1 MNISLTPE
9 LEQIIA
15 NKVKSGMY
23 HSASEVI
30 REAIRL
36 LLLFEEN
43 DLKQLKLNS
52 LRQQIKVGVD
62 QANLGDVYSENEVM
76 KRINLRQAKAAK
88 KK

>member
-30 REAIRL
+30 SEAIRL

-43 DLKQLKLNS
+43 DLKQLKLNG
-52 LRQQIKVGVD
+52 LRQQVQVGID
-62 QANLGDVYSENEVM
+62 QANLGEVYPENEVL
-76 KRINLRQAKAAK
+76 KRISLRRSKSAK

>member
-23 HSASEVI
+23 HSASEVV

-43 DLKQLKLNS
+43 DLKQIKLNS
-52 LRQQIKVGVD
+52 LRQQIKVGID
-62 QANLGDVYSENEVM
+62 QANLGEVYSENEVM
-76 KRINLRQAKAAK
+76 KRISLRQAKAAK

>member
-23 HSASEVI
+23 HSASEVV

-52 LRQQIKVGVD
+52 LRQQIKVGID
-62 QANLGDVYSENEVM
+62 QANLGEVYSENEVM
-76 KRINLRQAKAAK
+76 KRISLRQAKAAK

>member
-52 LRQQIKVGVD
+52 LRQQIKVGID
-62 QANLGDVYSENEVM
+62 QANLGEVYSENEVM
-76 KRINLRQAKAAK
+76 KRISLRQAKAAK